1 MLTSLEIKILGVCG
15 SPIKGGNTQVFL
27 EQALKA
33 AEETG
38 GVKTELILLA
48 GKNIH
53 DCRHCNWC
61 MIRQE
66 EGKYCNVQDDMAE
79 LFPRLI
85 ESDAIMIATPV
96 YMTRPTGYLSCFLD
110 RWRCIGHGKF
120 YKQMFENKIGGAL
133 AVAWYRHQGMET
145 ALQAIV
151 SSFMLTGMLP
161 VNCGGFGIGSPY
173 GACGVTS
180 PGGEGKFDSKVK
192 LGVLQDEYGL
202 FSARSLGKKLAE
214 VTKIVKRGRAYPASY
229 SKEL

>member
-1 MLTSLEIKILGVCG
+1 MEIKVLGVCG

-27 EQALKA
+27 EEALKA

-38 GVKTELILLA
+38 EVQTELLSLV
-48 GKNIH
+48 GKNIK

-66 EGKYCNVQDDMAE
+66 EGKYCSIQDDMLE
-79 LFPRLI
+79 LYPRLI

-96 YMTRPTGYLSCFLD
+96 YMTRPSGYLCCFLD
-110 RWRCIGHGKF
+110 RWRCIGHGKY
-120 YKQMFENKIGGAL
+120 YKQMFENKIGAAL

-151 SSFMLTGMLP
+151 STFMLTGMLP
-161 VNCGGFGIGSPY
+161 INCGGFGIGSPY

-180 PGGEGKFDSKVK
+180 PGGEGEFDPKVK
-192 LGVLQDEYGL
+192 LGILQDKYGL
-202 FSARSLGKKLAE
+202 QSARSMGKKLAE
-214 VTKIVKRGRAYPASY
+214 ITKIVKLGKAALANREVTANR
-229 SKEL
+229 